1 MKKPITNTSRDETIT
16 AEELERDNKPFIR
29 SETMTLVQLKDHL
42 QNLCYE
48 GHSENPVY
56 IIYKD
61 EKYPVT
67 ELDAV
72 TKITNDNENT
82 EILIS
87 IA

>member
-1 MKKPITNTSRDETIT
+1 M
-16 AEELERDNKPFIR
+16 
-29 SETMTLVQLKDHL
+29 ETMKLVDLKDHL
-42 QNLCYE
+42 QTLCYE

-56 IIYKD
+56 IVCKD
-61 EKYPVT
+61 KKYPIT

-87 IA
+87 IT